1 LATRGD
7 DGVDGTDRMR
17 VATPG
22 LVEPSLKPSLDSS
35 LGGVAAAEPG
45 VAAPPSRWGLAHPH
59 VWHGPGLLRRA
70 AHGARQA
77 PLATALGALV
87 LIAVVGPLL
96 WYRLYATPDLRM
108 VDLAV
113 YRAAGESLAH
123 GRLLYGYL
131 TPVPQLLPFTYPPF
145 SAIVALPLAF
155 LSTQAVNW
163 VWTLGT
169 LFVLGWLVM
178 VGFRPF
184 VRRFPAKYR
193 PLALST
199 LLAAMAWTLP
209 ARDCFRFG
217 QVGIFLTALCV
228 LDCALP
234 KTRWPRGMLIGLAAA
249 VKLVPGVFIPYLWL
263 TNRKR
268 AAVVATLWFGGVSVA
283 TAIALPQASKK
294 YWTSTLFDSGRLGD
308 NSGTSN
314 QSLRGDFLRVMPGS
328 LGSAL
333 WLVVVLVVAVVAY
346 RWARNA
352 SLSGYE
358 VRGVA
363 IVGLLSVLASPVSW
377 IHHLAGWIPL
387 AIGVVLGDGRNLRRV
402 RYALVG
408 AVFFTLELPWW
419 GNTVAHKAAYLHVPG
434 RLLQDAFTF
443 GVLFAVWL
451 LGRMESPSRVRM
463 SATREAMP
471 VSR

>member
-1 LATRGD
+1 MATQGD
-7 DGVDGTDRMR
+7 DGVDGTDRFK
-17 VATPG
+17 VATPQ
-22 LVEPSLKPSLDSS
+22 LVDATLDPS
-35 LGGVAAAEPG
+35 LGGAVTAADSD
-45 VAAPPSRWGLAHPH
+45 AASHTRPWFLSHPH

-77 PLATALGALV
+77 PLATVLGAL
-87 LIAVVGPLL
+87 LLLAAVGPLL
-96 WYRLYATPDLRM
+96 WMRLYATPDLRM

-113 YRAAGESLAH
+113 YRAAGESLIH
-123 GRLLYGYL
+123 GRPLYGFL

-145 SAIVALPLAF
+145 SAVVAIPLAY
-155 LSTQAVNW
+155 LSSQAANW

-184 VRRFPAKYR
+184 VRRFPSQYR
-193 PLALST
+193 PLVLSA

-209 ARDCFRFG
+209 VRDCFRFG
-217 QVGIFLTALCV
+217 QVGIFLAALSV
-228 LDCALP
+228 LDCVLP
-234 KTRWPRGMLIGLAAA
+234 KTRWPRGMMIGLAAA
-249 VKLVPGVFIPYLWL
+249 IKLVPGAFIPYLWL

-268 AAVVATLWFGGVSVA
+268 AAVVATAWFVGVSVA
-283 TAIALPQASKK
+283 TAIALPDASKK
-294 YWTSTLFDSGRLGD
+294 YWTATLFDSNRLG
-308 NSGTSN
+308 NNAGTSN
-314 QSLRGDFLRVMPGS
+314 QSLRGDFLRVLPGN
-328 LGSAL
+328 LGSVL
-333 WLVVVLVVAVVAY
+333 WVIAVLAVAIAAY

-358 VRGVA
+358 VRGLT

-377 IHHLAGWIPL
+377 IHHLAGWVPL
-387 AIGVVLGDGRNLRRV
+387 AIGVALGDGRNHRRV
-402 RYALVG
+402 WYAAVG
-408 AVFFTLELPWW
+408 AVFFALQLPWW
-419 GNTVAHKAAYLHVPG
+419 GNTIAQKGVFLHIPG
-434 RLLQDAFTF
+434 RLLQDSFTF

-463 SATREAMP
+463 SATREAVP

>member
-1 LATRGD
+1 
-7 DGVDGTDRMR
+7 
-17 VATPG
+17 
-22 LVEPSLKPSLDSS
+22 
-35 LGGVAAAEPG
+35 
-45 VAAPPSRWGLAHPH
+45 
-59 VWHGPGLLRRA
+59 
-70 AHGARQA
+70 
-77 PLATALGALV
+77 
-87 LIAVVGPLL
+87 
-96 WYRLYATPDLRM
+96 M

-113 YRAAGESLAH
+113 YRAAGESLTH
-123 GRLLYGYL
+123 GRPLYGYL

-155 LSTQAVNW
+155 MSGQAANW

-178 VGFRPF
+178 AGFRPF

-193 PLALST
+193 PLLLSA
-199 LLAAMAWTLP
+199 LLAAMAWTSP
-209 ARDCFRFG
+209 VRDCFRFG

-228 LDCALP
+228 LDCVLP

-268 AAVVATLWFGGVSVA
+268 AAVVATGWFVGVSVA
-283 TAIALPQASKK
+283 TAIALPQASKA
-294 YWTSTLFDSGRLGD
+294 YWTSTLFDSDRLG
-308 NSGTSN
+308 NNAGTSN
-314 QSLRGDFLRVMPGS
+314 QSLRGDLLRVLPGKF
-328 LGSAL
+328 GSAL
-333 WLVVVLVVAVVAY
+333 WVVAVLVVAIAAY
-346 RWARNA
+346 RWARNS

-358 VRGVA
+358 VRGVT

-387 AIGVVLGDGRNLRRV
+387 AIGVVLGDGRTLRRV
-402 RYALVG
+402 LYALFG

-419 GNTVAHKAAYLHVPG
+419 GNTIDHKAAYLHAPG
-434 RLLQDAFTF
+434 RLLQDAFTL

-451 LGRMESPSRVRM
+451 LGRMESPSRVQM
-463 SATREAMP
+463 SASREPAS

>member
-1 LATRGD
+1 M
-7 DGVDGTDRMR
+7 DGIDRFK
-17 VATPG
+17 VVTPQ
-22 LVEPSLKPSLDSS
+22 LVEPSLESTLDSPV
-35 LGGVAAAEPG
+35 GGGAAADSEVG
-45 VAAPPSRWGLAHPH
+45 AHNSRWSLPHPH

-70 AHGARQA
+70 THGARQA
-77 PLATALGALV
+77 PLATVLGVLV
-87 LIAVVGPLL
+87 LLAVVGPLL
-96 WYRLYATPDLRM
+96 WLRLYAKPDLRM

-123 GRLLYGYL
+123 GRPLYGYL

-145 SAIVALPLAF
+145 SAIVALPLSF
-155 LSTQAVNW
+155 LSSQAANW

-193 PLALST
+193 PLVLSA

-209 ARDCFRFG
+209 MRDCFRFG
-217 QVGIFLTALCV
+217 QVGVFLAALCA
-228 LDCALP
+228 LDCVLP

-268 AAVVATLWFGGVSVA
+268 AAVVATLWFVGVSIA
-283 TAIALPQASKK
+283 TAIAMPQASKQ
-294 YWTSTLFDSGRLGD
+294 YWTSTLFNSNRLGD
-308 NSGTSN
+308 NAGTSN
-314 QSLRGDFLRVMPGS
+314 QSLRGAFLRALPGN

-333 WLVVVLVVAVVAY
+333 WVIVVLIVAIAAY
-346 RWARNA
+346 RWARDA

-358 VRGVA
+358 VRGLT

-387 AIGVVLGDGRNLRRV
+387 AIGVLLGDGRNRR
-402 RYALVG
+402 RSWYAFAG

-434 RLLQDAFTF
+434 RLLQDAFMF

-451 LGRMESPSRVRM
+451 LGRMESLSKVRM
-463 SATREAMP
+463 SATREAVV

>member
-1 LATRGD
+1 MARRGD
-7 DGVDGTDRMR
+7 DGVDGADRLE
-17 VATPG
+17 VVTPK
-22 LVEPSLKPSLDSS
+22 LVEPSLR
-35 LGGVAAAEPG
+35 GGAVAPDAEATTTPRSWNIG
-45 VAAPPSRWGLAHPH
+45 HLHI
-59 VWHGPGLLRRA
+59 WHGPGLLRRA
-70 AHGARQA
+70 ANGARRA
-77 PLATALGALV
+77 PLATVLAALLLV
-87 LIAVVGPLL
+87 AVVGPLL
-96 WYRLYATPDLRM
+96 WTRLYATPNLRM

-113 YRAAGESLAH
+113 YRAAGESLVH
-123 GRLLYGYL
+123 GRPLYGYL

-155 LSTQAVNW
+155 MSGQAANW
-163 VWTLGT
+163 VWSLGT

-184 VRRFPAKYR
+184 VRRFPASYR
-193 PLALST
+193 PLALCA
-199 LLAAMAWTLP
+199 LLGAMAWTLP
-209 ARDCFRFG
+209 VRDCFRFG
-217 QVGIFLTALCV
+217 QVGIFLAALCV
-228 LDCALP
+228 LDCVLP
-234 KTRWPRGMLIGLAAA
+234 NTRWPRGMMIGLAAA

-268 AAVVATLWFGGVSVA
+268 AAVVATAWFVGVNIA
-283 TAIALPQASKK
+283 TAIAIPQASKA
-294 YWTSTLFDSGRLGD
+294 YWTSALFDSNRLG
-308 NSGTSN
+308 NNAGTSN
-314 QSLRGDFLRVMPGS
+314 QSVRGAFLRALPGN

-333 WLVVVLVVAVVAY
+333 WVIVVIVVAIAAY
-346 RWARNA
+346 RWARRA

-363 IVGLLSVLASPVSW
+363 IVGLLSVLVSPVSW

-387 AIGVVLGDGRNLRRV
+387 TIGVVLGDGRNLRRV
-402 RYALVG
+402 LYALFG

-419 GNTVAHKAAYLHVPG
+419 GSTIAGKYAHFRVPG

-463 SATREAMP
+463 SATRKPEP

>member
-1 LATRGD
+1 LATQGD
-7 DGVDGTDRMR
+7 DGVDGIDRLK
-17 VATPG
+17 VATPQ
-22 LVEPSLKPSLDSS
+22 LVEATLDSS
-35 LGGVAAAEPG
+35 LGGGVAAAEPD
-45 VAAPPSRWGLAHPH
+45 VTAHNRSWLLPHPH

-70 AHGARQA
+70 AHGARRA
-77 PLATALGALV
+77 PLATLLGAL
-87 LIAVVGPLL
+87 LLLAVVGPLL
-96 WYRLYATPDLRM
+96 WFRLYARADLRM

-113 YRAAGESLAH
+113 YRAAGESLIH
-123 GRLLYGYL
+123 GRPLYGYL

-145 SAIVALPLAF
+145 SAIVAIPLAY
-155 LSTQAVNW
+155 LSSQAANW

-178 VGFRPF
+178 VAFRPF
-184 VRRFPAKYR
+184 VRRFPVKQR
-193 PLALST
+193 PLVLSA

-209 ARDCFRFG
+209 ARDNFRFG
-217 QVGIFLTALCV
+217 QVGIFLAALCL
-228 LDCALP
+228 LDCVLP

-268 AAVVATLWFGGVSVA
+268 AAVVATVWFVGVSIA
-283 TAIALPQASKK
+283 TAIALPQASKA
-294 YWTSTLFDSGRLGD
+294 YWTSALLDSNRLG
-308 NSGTSN
+308 NNAGTSN
-314 QSLRGDFLRVMPGS
+314 QSLRGDFLRVLPGNI
-328 LGSAL
+328 GSGL
-333 WLVVVLVVAVVAY
+333 WVIVVISVAIAAY
-346 RWARNA
+346 RWARDA

-377 IHHLAGWIPL
+377 IHHMAGWIPL
-387 AIGVVLGDGRNLRRV
+387 AIGVVLGDGRNRRRV
-402 RYALVG
+402 WYALIG
-408 AVFFTLELPWW
+408 AVYFTLELPWW
-419 GNTVAHKAAYLHVPG
+419 GNTIASKAVFLHVPG

-443 GVLFAVWL
+443 GVLFAVCL

-463 SATREAMP
+463 SATREPIP